1 MVLNFARRIIILL
14 IQGDLA
20 DTCLTEKWKYPPIP
34 FPTFNVYWGGDC
46 LMAIIIKF
54 DDIFGLL
61 IVHPPGDFNFY
72 LYYIMLLC
80 EM

>member
-1 MVLNFARRIIILL
+1 
-14 IQGDLA
+14 
-20 DTCLTEKWKYPPIP
+20 
-34 FPTFNVYWGGDC
+34 
-46 LMAIIIKF
+46 MAIIIKF